1 MTAIGLALDRR
12 LRSGTCTAVSK
23 HSGRSPSRSA
33 TAEPP
38 RGGLKDYC
46 LLDELGECLG
56 TIAATR
62 IRPVLGNNAPTLYL
76 RRERDVGAPHT
87 QIHGG
92 DEAEHRARL
101 QRAVGEVYRLGEL
114 IGRGGVGAVYEAY
127 DVQLLRDVAVGALRH
142 DLFPTTAILE
152 RLGGGKRGS
161 ERAKAP

>member
-1 MTAIGLALDRR
+1 MLSEESPRTAIGLALDRR

-101 QRAVGEVYRLGEL
+101 QRALGEVYRLGEL
-114 IGRGGVGAVYEAY
+114 IRRGGSAPFT
-127 DVQLLRDVAVGALRH
+127 R
-142 DLFPTTAILE
+142 PTTSSSCAMSPSRRSGTISSLPT
-152 RLGGGKRGS
+152 LYS
-161 ERAKAP
+161 SV